1 MTRDFE
7 TVRAVAEVDV
17 RDQGRE
23 GIVSI
28 DHRRRLGGAAGFD
41 HVESTLSNNFRIFQA
56 TQQIIFDVQNA
67 IASHFL
73 NSYGL
78 NKLIG

>member
-1 MTRDFE
+1 M
-7 TVRAVAEVDV
+7 
-17 RDQGRE
+17 
-23 GIVSI
+23 SI

-41 HVESTLSNNFRIFQA
+41 HVEAALPNNFRIFRA
-56 TQQIIFDVQNA
+56 AQQIIFDVQDA

-78 NKLIG
+78 HKLIACELFPFLVDFGSK